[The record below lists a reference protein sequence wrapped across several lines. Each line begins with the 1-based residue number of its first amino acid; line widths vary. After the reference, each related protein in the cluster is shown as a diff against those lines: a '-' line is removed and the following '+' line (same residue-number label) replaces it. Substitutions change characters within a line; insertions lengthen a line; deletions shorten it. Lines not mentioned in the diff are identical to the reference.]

1 MRYSTT
7 ARPLHHS
14 DVLVVGS
21 GAAGA
26 TATIAAAQEEGARVT
41 LVERYG
47 FMGGISTQ
55 VLDTFYGF
63 YTPGEAPRK
72 VVGGV
77 PDQVVARLKA
87 HGVCFLRPNTYGAGT
102 GVTYDPEVLKV
113 VWETMARE
121 AGAKLLYHAFVV
133 DTLVEDGR
141 ARGVVAATKRGL
153 VTLTADV
160 VIDASGDADVAAA
173 AGVPFEGAADGPVQA
188 YTTTFRLVNVDVER
202 ARGVSSNELH
212 ALMDEAA
219 ERGGY
224 RLPRREGS
232 VHRTPTSGVMH
243 TNMVRVGDV
252 DGTDPEQL
260 TEAEVEGRRQA
271 LEYAR
276 FLRNYVP
283 GYERASLVSL
293 STQIGIRESR
303 RIFGE
308 HRLTHEDVL
317 GARSFDDAIGQCAAP
332 IEEHHSGSDTRWEYL
347 PEGQT
352 YEIPYRCL
360 VPKKV
365 DNLLVVGRCVSAD
378 HDAHASVRNMGQ
390 CMLMGQAAGIAAVQS
405 ARRGV
410 PPREADVAA
419 LQKRLREIGAVL
431 GEPAVAQEAKVE
443 A

>member
-1 MRYSTT
+1 MEAYNPSPERLFQT
-7 ARPLHHS
+7 

-21 GAAGA
+21 GSAGA
-26 TATIAAAQEEGARVT
+26 TAAIAAAREGLDVA

-63 YTPGEAPRK
+63 YTPGEEPRK

-77 PDQVVARLKA
+77 PNQVVDALRERDA
-87 HGVCFLRPNTYGAGT
+87 CFLRPNTYGAGT
-102 GVTYDPEVLKV
+102 GVTYDPEQLKV
-113 VWETMARE
+113 VWETLARE
-121 AGAKLLYHAFVV
+121 VGARLLYHAFVV
-133 DTLVEDGR
+133 DALVNDEGVC
-141 ARGVVAATKRGL
+141 GVVAATKRGHIRID
-153 VTLTADV
+153 ADV
-160 VIDASGDADVAAA
+160 VIDATGDADVAAA

-188 YTTTFRLVNVDVER
+188 YTTTFRLINVDTER
-202 ARGVSSNELH
+202 ACGVSSERLH
-212 ALMDEAA
+212 ALMNEAA
-219 ERGGY
+219 ETGEY
-224 RLPRREGS
+224 QLPRREGS
-232 VHRTPTSGVMH
+232 VHRTPTDGVMH

-260 TEAEVEGRRQA
+260 TEAEIEGRRQA

-276 FLRNYVP
+276 FLRDYVP
-283 GYERASLVSL
+283 GYERATLSHF

-308 HRLTHEDVL
+308 YRLTQDDVL
-317 GARSFDDAIGQCAAP
+317 GARSFDDAIGLCAAP

-347 PEGQT
+347 PEGET

-360 VPKKV
+360 VPKSV
-365 DNLLVVGRCVSAD
+365 DGLLVVGRCVSAD

-390 CMLMGQAAGIAAVQS
+390 CMLMGQAAGVAAGQTV
-405 ARRGV
+405 RRGT
-410 PPREADVAA
+410 PPRAVDTET
-419 LQKRLREIGAVL
+419 LRERLREIGAVL
-431 GEPAVAQEAKVE
+431 GEPSVAPEAMVE